1 MREPTPTSE
10 LPTSE
15 LPAPELSAP
24 VVAADAGGLII
35 QVAALPL
42 EVPTSAETTPLPLE
56 GGSATGAGWK
66 KHVWTAEE
74 DQRLLE
80 LMTRLGGDDGK
91 GGKVRWSDIGEQMGA
106 RTGKQCRERWHNHL
120 SPQVT
125 KAKWTAEEDRAIQD
139 AVNLYGTRWSV
150 IVKCFPGRTDNAIK
164 NRWNSMLRKEDRQR
178 KRKEE
183 AAAAGADGADGEPK
197 PRRRRLV
204 PPAEA
209 VPAYGLL
216 ALPAPKEAE
225 GSALLQQAARVEVEL
240 PTVRPGGRRKR
251 AVQASADVDAAS
263 SSSAPPQVPAG
274 GPRAGRGGDGG
285 DPRPGGGG
293 DADGGAGRTPPR
305 PSWRRPSWRSPSSPR
320 RPSRRRPSWRCRSVR
335 ADAGRRDDD
344 GQGER
349 ERLRCALGASHRA
362 RAAGGGGARALAGE
376 GVAVPPRG
384 AQVAAAA
391 ADRLDGGARDA
402 GAHGRG
408 AAADRRRQLSPR
420 AEARGEDHKSVDRPT
435 REMIDR
441 SGCVGMHRN
450 VQSRCVESSGE
461 FPAETTRHEASVLL
475 AAGRRGA
482 WRASCGAS

>member
-1 MREPTPTSE
+1 M
-10 LPTSE
+10 
-15 LPAPELSAP
+15 
-24 VVAADAGGLII
+24 AADAGGLII

-42 EVPTSAETTPLPLE
+42 EVPTSAETTPLPLQ

-216 ALPAPKEAE
+216 ALPRQGGGGVGAAAAGGARRGRAADGAPRRPP
-225 GSALLQQAARVEVEL
+225 QARGAGV
-240 PTVRPGGRRKR
+240 GRRR
-251 AVQASADVDAAS
+251 RGVPS
-263 SSSAPPQVPAG
+263 PRRRHQVPAG
-274 GPRAGRGGDGG
+274 GPAPAEEATVVTLVPAAEAAPMAAPERTPRRRGGARRGGACLRRAGRRGAGLVAL
-285 DPRPGGGG
+285 PVPCAPTPGGATTTDKENANGS
-293 DADGGAGRTPPR
+293 DVLSARRTELAPQAAVARVSPAKASPCHRAAHKSPPR
-305 PSWRRPSWRSPSSPR
+305 QQTDWMAALAMQELMGAA
-320 RPSRRRPSWRCRSVR
+320 RRRPSTPT
-335 ADAGRRDDD
+335 
-344 GQGER
+344 EP
-349 ERLRCALGASHRA
+349 EA
-362 RAAGGGGARALAGE
+362 RAS
-376 GVAVPPRG
+376 
-384 AQVAAAA
+384 
-391 ADRLDGGARDA
+391 
-402 GAHGRG
+402 
-408 AAADRRRQLSPR
+408 RRRSQ
-420 AEARGEDHKSVDRPT
+420 EVDRPT

-450 VQSRCVESSGE
+450 VQSRCVRE
-461 FPAETTRHEASVLL
+461 
-475 AAGRRGA
+475 
-482 WRASCGAS
+482 

>member
-1 MREPTPTSE
+1 MDHLLEAASMREPTPTSE

-15 LPAPELSAP
+15 LPVGEISAP

-183 AAAAGADGADGEPK
+183 AEAAGADGADGEPK

-263 SSSAPPQVPAG
+263 LLLGAATKFQQAVPA
-274 GPRAGRGGDGG
+274 PAEEATVVTLV
-285 DPRPGGGG
+285 PAAEATPM
-293 DADGGAGRTPPR
+293 AAPERTPP
-305 PSWRRPSWRSPSSPR
+305 PPVVAAPVVAEPVFAAPAVAAPALVALPVPCAPTPGGATTTDKENANGSDVLSARRTELAPQAAVARVLSPAKASP
-320 RPSRRRPSWRCRSVR
+320 C
-335 ADAGRRDDD
+335 
-344 GQGER
+344 
-349 ERLRCALGASHRA
+349 HRA
-362 RAAGGGGARALAGE
+362 AHKSPPRQQTDWMAALAMQE
-376 GVAVPPRG
+376 
-384 AQVAAAA
+384 
-391 ADRLDGGARDA
+391 LM
-402 GAHGRG
+402 G
-408 AAADRRRQLSPR
+408 AAPPPT
-420 AEARGEDHKSVDRPT
+420 VDA
-435 REMIDR
+435 
-441 SGCVGMHRN
+441 N
-450 VQSRCVESSGE
+450 
-461 FPAETTRHEASVLL
+461 
-475 AAGRRGA
+475 
-482 WRASCGAS
+482 